1 MRERKETCSTDQVG
15 ETTPP
20 GTSGP
25 DNMSGDNGRLKGLAL
40 LLKAGAVYFLVAFG
54 AGFVFEII
62 RLQVVALHVSER
74 IAAVMETPTAL
85 LAMIIGAQW
94 VIDRFHLPP
103 LPRIR
108 LGIGIVALCLMI
120 LIESMLV
127 LPLHD
132 LSLNQYFATQ
142 DFVVGV
148 LPVGAHGSLTAM
160 PLLVGYRWER

>member
-1 MRERKETCSTDQVG
+1 MRERKETCSTDQAG

-20 GTSGP
+20 GTSGL

-40 LLKAGAVYFLVAFG
+40 G

-74 IAAVMETPTAL
+74 IAAVMEPPTAL

-108 LGIGIVALCLMI
+108 LGIGFVALCLMI
-120 LIESMLV
+120 LIESILV

-148 LPVGAHGSLTAM
+148 LPVGAHGGLTAM

>member
-1 MRERKETCSTDQVG
+1 MREREETCSTDQAG
-15 ETTPP
+15 ETTHPVSSMP
-20 GTSGP
+20 G
-25 DNMSGDNGRLKGLAL
+25 NLSGDAGRLPGLAL
-40 LLKAGAVYFLVAFG
+40 LLNAGAVYFVVAFG

-62 RLQVVALHVSER
+62 RLQVVALHISGR

-108 LGIGIVALCLMI
+108 LGIGFVALCLMI
-120 LIESMLV
+120 LIELMLI

>member
-1 MRERKETCSTDQVG
+1 MREREETCSTDQAG
-15 ETTPP
+15 ETTHP
-20 GTSGP
+20 GTSMP
-25 DNMSGDNGRLKGLAL
+25 DNMSGDDGRLKGRAL

-74 IAAVMETPTAL
+74 IAAVMEIPTAL

-94 VIDRFHLPP
+94 VIDRFNLPP

-108 LGIGIVALCLMI
+108 LGIGFVALCLMM
-120 LIESMLV
+120 LIEWTLV

-142 DFVVGV
+142 DFVVGI